1 MDTIEDRELAELR
14 PLAFGIAYRMLGSV
28 AEAEDV
34 AQESLLRLHDAR
46 DEVASPRA
54 FLTTVATRL
63 AIDQLRSAR
72 VRREHYAGEWLP
84 EPLVG
89 DTSADPAEQADLADS
104 LSLAFVALLER
115 LSPDQRAVLLLRD
128 VFHYGYA
135 EIAAIIGKTEA
146 NARQLAVRARRH
158 VEADRP
164 RFEASRERREE
175 LAERFFAAAEDG
187 DLGAL
192 EALLARDVAL
202 HGDGGG
208 KVPALARALHGRAR
222 VARTLMAWSRQGR
235 RLGGISMRR
244 VDVNGQPGGL
254 MLDPEG
260 AVIGVMALD
269 IAEGQVQA
277 IRSIVNPDKLGHVGT
292 VADMRA
298 LLQRPRPA

>member
-1 MDTIEDRELAELR
+1 MDTIEDRQLAELR

-46 DEVASPRA
+46 KEVASPRA
-54 FLTTVATRL
+54 FLTTVTTRL

-72 VRREHYAGEWLP
+72 VRREHYSGEWLP
-84 EPLVG
+84 EPLVA
-89 DTSADPAEQADLADS
+89 DTSADPAEQAELADS

-128 VFHYGYA
+128 VFHYGYG

-175 LAERFFAAAEDG
+175 LAQRFFAAAEDG
-187 DLGAL
+187 DLEGL
-192 EALLARDVAL
+192 EALLASDVAL

-244 VDVNGQPGGL
+244 VDVNGQPGAL

-269 IAEGQVQA
+269 IAEGRVQA

-298 LLQRPRPA
+298 LIRRPRP